1 MQRNVDNSLLGLNL
15 HELSELMAERGE
27 PSYRASQIFQSLYQQ
42 RVNDLDSISTLPQW
56 LRQQLALEYSIG
68 QPKVEQKFQ
77 SVDGTVR
84 YLVQL
89 ADGESIETVW
99 MPNGDGGEAGDGS
112 EAAMESE
119 GIEHNWNR
127 GTICVSSQVG
137 CAVDC
142 KFCLTA
148 LLKVR
153 RNLTAGE
160 IVGQV
165 CAVLNDQGASPPNDR
180 VNLVF
185 MGMGEPFLNYDN
197 FIKAVRLLVDGV
209 GVPEFRMTVSTA
221 GIVPRIYDFG
231 QEAVRPK
238 LAISLNASNDA
249 LRTELMPINRKWDM
263 EKLLSAAREFPLRNR
278 EKLTFEY
285 VLLKDVNDSTS
296 HARELAELVRGI
308 RAKINLIALNPGPE
322 IGFQIPLEERVQKFK
337 QLLMDA
343 GIPAFV
349 RRPRGRDIYAA
360 CGQLKRT
367 VELVSLQTTS

>member
-27 PSYRASQIFQSLYQQ
+27 PSYRANQIFQSLYQQ

-119 GIEHNWNR
+119 GTEHNWNR

-165 CAVLNDQGASPPNDR
+165 CAVLNDQNPHKHEINAVVR
-180 VNLVF
+180 
-185 MGMGEPFLNYDN
+185 GMG
-197 FIKAVRLLVDGV
+197 I
-209 GVPEFRMTVSTA
+209 
-221 GIVPRIYDFG
+221 
-231 QEAVRPK
+231 
-238 LAISLNASNDA
+238 
-249 LRTELMPINRKWDM
+249 
-263 EKLLSAAREFPLRNR
+263 
-278 EKLTFEY
+278 
-285 VLLKDVNDSTS
+285 
-296 HARELAELVRGI
+296 
-308 RAKINLIALNPGPE
+308 LI
-322 IGFQIPLEERVQKFK
+322 
-337 QLLMDA
+337 
-343 GIPAFV
+343 
-349 RRPRGRDIYAA
+349 
-360 CGQLKRT
+360 
-367 VELVSLQTTS
+367 